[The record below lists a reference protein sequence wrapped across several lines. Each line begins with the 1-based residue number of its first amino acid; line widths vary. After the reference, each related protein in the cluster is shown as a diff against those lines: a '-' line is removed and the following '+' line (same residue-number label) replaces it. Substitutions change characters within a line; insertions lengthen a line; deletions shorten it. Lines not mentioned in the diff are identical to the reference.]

1 MSAGP
6 PPTLPAGQA
15 AAAPDTPARREFG
28 LLVLV
33 LVVLVWQ
40 FQHLVD
46 GGAEAA
52 AQDRYR
58 LDAALQT
65 ATLAGYG
72 RAQLATL
79 CHRVALAP
87 RLTWRWQAVCDRTQP
102 DDAGDPAALPAAMRD
117 DLGALQQAIA
127 GGAAERQA
135 SVAPLARSL
144 AEGVLAADDQARL
157 AGTTRELSAYRARYR
172 LGADPAAGS
181 ALLACAWAQTQHL
194 AARAGSDIDRHTAL
208 ANQLALVR
216 GAPALLWWP
225 AASPA
230 SAVDWAPAAAAECR
244 SFGAPRQVI
253 AQAAELARQVREG
266 HRLATKAAAMQR
278 LLQRAPWLL
287 VGWSLLTWAF
297 LSLARRT
304 RQPLRFVPLALLAWA
319 AAGAASGLT
328 QPEAGTPVPWWLWA
342 ALAGAGVVVALAGR
356 AARMDRLTLLA
367 PCPAQRSVSAWTLP
381 MFVLFVGIGWW
392 LVVDLGLNSHFQTRY
407 IALRHSLAVFVALA
421 LLSVLPVLSHGFATL
436 WVAGASLVTNALR
449 QGRGGRLPGWA
460 RPALLG
466 LVYAAL
472 VLAAAL
478 LTPGWRQLTGEL
490 LPLWLVLGVAWFFT
504 LRATLWTRPQGGGW
518 RWLGASMLP
527 LLVHVAV
534 VLAALAVTDDLGP
547 MLVVLCASAIFSG
560 AFAAQALLGRG
571 ARWPAAA
578 VVGTLTA
585 LLLAG
590 LLFGG
595 LVAFAQLPGA
605 AAERVAG
612 RLDSVAD
619 PFSAENDQLARV
631 LWLGEHTPDNGY
643 GLGAVPWCG
652 TLPAAGCPGVPRQM
666 QSDYTFAA
674 VRAVLGNAASF
685 GLLAVFLLWLAW
697 QAVRQAAHTTGT
709 LAVSTPG
716 AAQAA
721 WLAWL
726 GVCWAVLTIVQTVIT
741 VAGNLGALPLTGV
754 TWPFVSYGLWSLL
767 RNTLLLGL
775 VMHRP
780 ALTATNP

>member
-1 MSAGP
+1 MSTGPQPPLAG
-6 PPTLPAGQA
+6 GRS
-15 AAAPDTPARREFG
+15 AAAPDTSARREFG

-33 LVVLVWQ
+33 LIVLVWQ
-40 FQHLVD
+40 FQQLVD
-46 GGAEAA
+46 GGATATAE
-52 AQDRYR
+52 DRYR
-58 LDAALQT
+58 LDATLQT
-65 ATLAGYG
+65 AALTGYG
-72 RAQLATL
+72 NAQVATL
-79 CHRVALAP
+79 CHRITLPA
-87 RLTWRWQAVCDRTQP
+87 RLQWRWAAACAATQP
-102 DDAGDPAALPAAMRD
+102 DEAGDVAALPAALRN
-117 DLGALQQAIA
+117 DLAALQRAIA

-157 AGTTRELSAYRARYR
+157 ASTTRELTEYRTRYR

-181 ALLACAWAQTQHL
+181 LTLACAWAQTQHL
-194 AARAGSDIDRHTAL
+194 AARAGTEADRNTVL

-216 GAPALLWWP
+216 GAPVRLWWP
-225 AASPA
+225 AATPA
-230 SAVDWAPAAAAECR
+230 PAIDWAPAAAAECR
-244 SFGAPRQVI
+244 AIGTPRQVI
-253 AQAAELARQVREG
+253 GQASELARQVREG
-266 HRLATKAAAMQR
+266 DRLAAKSAAMQR

-287 VGWSLLTWAF
+287 VGWSLLSWVL

-304 RQPLRFVPLALLAWA
+304 RQPLRFLPPALLAWA
-319 AAGAASGLT
+319 AAGAASGLA
-328 QPEAGTPVPWWLWA
+328 QPDAGADLPWWLWA
-342 ALAGAGVVVALAGR
+342 ALAGAGVGVAVAGR
-356 AARMDRLTLLA
+356 AARLDRLTLLA
-367 PCPAQRSVSAWTLP
+367 PCPAQRPVSAWTLP

-392 LVVDLGLNSHFQTRY
+392 LVIDLGLNGHFQTRY
-407 IALRHSLAVFVALA
+407 IPLRHSLAVFVAMA
-421 LLSVLPVLSHGFATL
+421 LLSVLPVLSHGIATL

-449 QGRGGRLPGWA
+449 QGGGQRLPGWA

-466 LVYAAL
+466 LLYAAL

-478 LTPGWRQLTGEL
+478 LTTGWRQLTGEI
-490 LPLWLVLGVAWFFT
+490 LPLWLLLGVAWFFT
-504 LRATLWTRPQGGGW
+504 LRAALWTRPQGGGW

-527 LLVHVAV
+527 LLLHVAV

-578 VVGTLTA
+578 IAGTLTA

-595 LVAFAQLPGA
+595 LVVFAQLPGA
-605 AAERVAG
+605 AAERVAE
-612 RLDSVAD
+612 RLDSVVD

-631 LWLGEHTPDNGY
+631 LWLGEHTPANGY

-674 VRAVLGNAASF
+674 VHAVLGNVASF
-685 GLLAVFLLWLAW
+685 SLLAVFLLWLAW
-697 QAVRQAAHTTGT
+697 QAVRQAANTPGT
-709 LAVSTPG
+709 LALSTPG
-716 AAQAA
+716 APQAA

-726 GVCWAVLTIVQTVIT
+726 GVCWAVLTIVQTVVT

-767 RNTLLLGL
+767 RNTLVLGL

-780 ALTATNP
+780 QTAP